1 MSRKGT
7 GFKYKDMKTFEPEM
21 VIGSSD
27 RGFEKRRMTI
37 D

>member
-7 GFKYKDMKTFEPEM
+7 RFKYKDVKTFEPEM
-21 VIGSSD
+21 VIGLSD
-27 RGFEKRRMTI
+27 RGFEKRRMTM